1 MTSFTLAGFRSLT
14 TRCASSSLGLSRAIR
29 FVLSAA
35 LAATLFAQSTTAVA
49 TPVLIDDFVALTGP
63 GNYVIGL
70 LQSNPYL
77 LKQPGGIGGERDL
90 LVTVLGAAGPVS
102 AVGTVGGGS
111 FQFGTAGPLASKAT
125 LQYDGFDPDTAG
137 ALVNAL
143 GLNANLL
150 DGGNNNGL
158 RLEFGSVDGGS
169 ANGLL
174 VDITLTSAGGGAS
187 FVGIIPDNPNPQN
200 YDVLFSAF
208 ATTPGFSFAAV
219 TSVQLT
225 FNNNGATNADFNLR
239 RIEAQGNLVPEPGS
253 IVLAVVG
260 LIGCLAYVR
269 RRSRV

>member
-1 MTSFTLAGFRSLT
+1 M
-14 TRCASSSLGLSRAIR
+14 R

-35 LAATLFAQSTTAVA
+35 LAATLFARSTTAVA
-49 TPVLIDDFVALTGP
+49 TPVLIDDFVAPAGP

-70 LQSNPYL
+70 SQSNPYV
-77 LKQPGGIGGERDL
+77 LKQAGGIGGERDL
-90 LVTVLGAAGPVS
+90 LVTVLGASGPVS

-111 FQFGTAGPLASKAT
+111 YQFGTAGSVATKAT
-125 LQYDGFDPDTAG
+125 LQYDGLDPDTAG

-174 VDITLTSAGGGAS
+174 VDIALTSAGGGAS
-187 FVGIIPDNPNPQN
+187 FVGIVPDNPNPQN
-200 YDVLFSAF
+200 YDVLFTNFSA
-208 ATTPGFSFAAV
+208 TPGFSFAAV
-219 TSVQLT
+219 TSIQVT
-225 FNNNGATNADFNLR
+225 FNNSGATNADFNLQ

-253 IVLAVVG
+253 IALAVIG
-260 LIGCLAYVR
+260 LIGSLAIVR
-269 RRSRV
+269 RRPWR

>member
-1 MTSFTLAGFRSLT
+1 MDIFDEELIKFWTSLNTHGVKYIMV
-14 TRCASSSLGLSRAIR
+14 GG
-29 FVLSAA
+29 
-35 LAATLFAQSTTAVA
+35 VA
-49 TPVLIDDFVALTGP
+49 TTLNGYTRFTEDIDMWIDDTLENRIKLRAAFKE
-63 GNYVIGL
+63 YGL
-70 LQSNPYL
+70 GDIELL
-77 LKQPGGIGGERDL
+77 LKINFIPGWTDFHL
-90 LVTVLGAAGPVS
+90 
-102 AVGTVGGGS
+102 
-111 FQFGTAGPLASKAT
+111 
-125 LQYDGFDPDTAG
+125 
-137 ALVNAL
+137 
-143 GLNANLL
+143 
-150 DGGNNNGL
+150 NNGL

-174 VDITLTSAGGGAS
+174 VDITLTTAGGGAS